1 MKLKRIISAAL
12 CAALA
17 ASMAACGAPADTSAS
32 TPVQQSVS
40 VSVPAAPTEVPTL
53 TMLTFTE
60 WYKDGWKALENYI
73 NENSDELGFK
83 LDIQQ
88 IAGGSEGEEVVK
100 ARFATGDLP
109 DIIQSYG
116 AKWIDTQVNA
126 LDKMVDMGSLASEA
140 EYDAATLE
148 EGGYRYNGKLYGM
161 PMDTTNLLGCFYNKD
176 VFEEAGITELPTN
189 WDEFTAVCEK
199 IKAIGKTPLYYSGS
213 DSWTLQCFTHF
224 GFNKEV
230 FDSGLTYN
238 EFWDEMN
245 TNKRHY
251 SECADFA
258 DAIARSKEVIDKGYV
273 QETYLSDTY
282 DMAQTAL
289 AQGEAGMYVNATWV
303 VDEIASKY
311 PEAVENIGAFVL
323 PLYEDTENYTDSSL
337 PGAIGI
343 TTACKDVEAAKR
355 AVDFISSSKAQQI
368 YADAQPGI
376 YLNKNVKAELSLAH
390 QDLVDVMQAGKAMA
404 LWQGT
409 GNNYGYGSYDKY
421 VQDYYVGSKTVE
433 QVLAAM
439 DEETAKNA
447 VAANDPNWAE

>member
-161 PMDTTNLLGCFYNKD
+161 PMDTTNLLGCFYNS
-176 VFEEAGITELPTN
+176 V
-189 WDEFTAVCEK
+189 
-199 IKAIGKTPLYYSGS
+199 Y
-213 DSWTLQCFTHF
+213 
-224 GFNKEV
+224 
-230 FDSGLTYN
+230 
-238 EFWDEMN
+238 
-245 TNKRHY
+245 
-251 SECADFA
+251 
-258 DAIARSKEVIDKGYV
+258 
-273 QETYLSDTY
+273 
-282 DMAQTAL
+282 
-289 AQGEAGMYVNATWV
+289 
-303 VDEIASKY
+303 
-311 PEAVENIGAFVL
+311 
-323 PLYEDTENYTDSSL
+323 
-337 PGAIGI
+337 
-343 TTACKDVEAAKR
+343 
-355 AVDFISSSKAQQI
+355 
-368 YADAQPGI
+368 
-376 YLNKNVKAELSLAH
+376 
-390 QDLVDVMQAGKAMA
+390 
-404 LWQGT
+404 
-409 GNNYGYGSYDKY
+409 
-421 VQDYYVGSKTVE
+421 
-433 QVLAAM
+433 
-439 DEETAKNA
+439 
-447 VAANDPNWAE
+447 